1 MPRATPALCRS
12 VTVELHSKPA
22 FVKRLAAAKE
32 ILVKDTVIASAQT
45 RTKYVRLR
53 VVGSSPTTRT

>member
-1 MPRATPALCRS
+1 

-32 ILVKDTVIASAQT
+32 ILVKDTVTASAQT
-45 RTKYVRLR
+45 RAKYVRLR